1 MQGGIC
7 PAPKE
12 LFLTGK
18 PNICLMEK
26 RIVALGNGSDFA
38 GKLARNSGLRKVSYH
53 VERFPDNELHMRFKE
68 SVRGKQLFLVQSLS
82 LQPNDALIE
91 LVFAGR
97 TAKEL
102 GAKKVVGIIPYLAY
116 MRQDKRFKG
125 GECISAKEMAWMLNN
140 SLDALITIDP
150 HLHRIRKLNQ
160 IFRIP
165 AKNVSSV
172 DAISGYVEK
181 KFDAHNTLIVGPD
194 WESFQWARTVGKK
207 AGMKSVI
214 FLKQRFSSRRV
225 KVHYKKDVGFSGK
238 NIIIIDDIISTGHT
252 MIEAVKEIRK
262 KKPKAIYCVCVH
274 GILAENALQ
283 KLKRAGA
290 KQVISCNTVP
300 GITNKIDVSRAV
312 AEEIK

>member
-1 MQGGIC
+1 MAG
-7 PAPKE
+7 
-12 LFLTGK
+12 F
-18 PNICLMEK
+18 
-26 RIVALGNGSDFA
+26 IVALGNGRGFA
-38 GKLARNSGLRKVSYH
+38 KALSRRAKMKTVSYH
-53 VERFPDNELHMRFKE
+53 IERFPDNELHMRFKE
-68 SVRGKQLFLVQSLS
+68 SVKGKELFLVQSLS

-102 GAKKVVGIIPYLAY
+102 GAKKVVGVVPYLAY

-125 GECISAKEMAWMLNN
+125 GECVSAKEMAWLLDN

-150 HLHRIRKLNQ
+150 HLHRIRKLRQ
-160 IFRIP
+160 IFKIP
-165 AKNVSSV
+165 AKNVSAIG
-172 DAISGYVEK
+172 AISEFVRK
-181 KFDAHNTLIVGPD
+181 KFDPESTLIVGPD
-194 WESFQWARTVGKK
+194 WESFQWARTVGKE

-214 FLKQRFSSRRV
+214 FLKKRFSSRRV
-225 KVHYKKDVGFSGK
+225 RVHYKKEIGFAGKDV
-238 NIIIIDDIISTGHT
+238 IIIDDIISTGHT
-252 MIEAVKEIRK
+252 MIEAVKEIKK

-290 KQVISCNTVP
+290 RQVISCNTVP

>member
-68 SVRGKQLFLVQSLS
+68 SLS

-116 MRQDKRFKG
+116 TRQDKRFKG

-262 KKPKAIYCVCVH
+262 KKPKAKFCFRL
-274 GILAENALQ
+274 ILQ
-283 KLKRAGA
+283 SKRTF
-290 KQVISCNTVP
+290 KQ
-300 GITNKIDVSRAV
+300 
-312 AEEIK
+312 

>member
-1 MQGGIC
+1 MT
-7 PAPKE
+7 K
-12 LFLTGK
+12 F
-18 PNICLMEK
+18 
-26 RIVALGNGSDFA
+26 IVALGQGKDFA
-38 GKLARNSGLRKVSYH
+38 NALSRHSGARQLAYH
-53 VERFPDNELHMRFKE
+53 VERFPDNEMHIRYKE
-68 SVRGKQLFLVQSLS
+68 SVKGKELLLVQSLS
-82 LQPNDALIE
+82 LQPNDALLE

-102 GAKKVVGIIPYLAY
+102 GAKKVIGIVPYLAY

-125 GECISAKEMAWMLNN
+125 GECISAKEMAWLLNN

-150 HLHRIRKLNQ
+150 HLHRIRNLRQ
-160 IFRIP
+160 IFKIP

-172 DAISGYVEK
+172 DAISEFVEK
-181 KFDAHNTLIVGPD
+181 KFSADNTLVVGPD
-194 WESFQWARTVGKK
+194 WESFQWARTVGRK

-214 FLKQRFSSRRV
+214 FQKQRFSSRRV
-225 KVHYKKDVGFSGK
+225 KVHYKKEIDFRGK

-300 GITNKIDVSRAV
+300 GITNKIDMAKEV
-312 AEEIK
+312 AKEIK

>member
-1 MQGGIC
+1 MNR
-7 PAPKE
+7 
-12 LFLTGK
+12 F
-18 PNICLMEK
+18 
-26 RIVALGNGSDFA
+26 IVALGNGKDFA
-38 GKLARNSGLRKVSYH
+38 KSLSRNSGIGLFPYH
-53 VERFPDNELHMRFKE
+53 IERFPDNEFHIRFRE
-68 SVRGKQLFLVQSLS
+68 SVRGKVLFLVQSLS
-82 LQPNDALIE
+82 PNPNDGLLE

-102 GAKKVVGIIPYLAY
+102 GAKKVVGIVPYLAY

-160 IFRIP
+160 IFKIP

-172 DAISGYVEK
+172 GAISEYVEK
-181 KFDAHNTLIVGPD
+181 KFDADSTLIVGPD

-225 KVHYKKDVGFSGK
+225 KVRYKKG
-238 NIIIIDDIISTGHT
+238 
-252 MIEAVKEIRK
+252 
-262 KKPKAIYCVCVH
+262 
-274 GILAENALQ
+274 
-283 KLKRAGA
+283 
-290 KQVISCNTVP
+290 
-300 GITNKIDVSRAV
+300 
-312 AEEIK
+312 